1 MKSKS
6 NKESIPHQRELAVG
20 RLWSSFFWH
29 SFFQHMKLL
38 RCSAGVWVWKCAV
51 RLVPEDLT
59 RTGVTAIPF
68 EGSEMI
74 VCAVCM

>member
-1 MKSKS
+1 
-6 NKESIPHQRELAVG
+6 
-20 RLWSSFFWH
+20 
-29 SFFQHMKLL
+29 MKLL

-59 RTGVTAIPF
+59 QTGVTAIPF

-74 VCAVCM
+74 VCAVCMYTRLRKLQENKRNSNKGSKEKPPPNPLQPQYR